1 MVTLLG
7 KCNFY
12 QPLVEQGADVNYC
25 YLEYEK
31 KEVLDK
37 KTQKMELV
45 DDTSKIRCFTIPLI
59 YNIYQNSEE
68 MIELSLK
75 AGADP
80 N

>member
-1 MVTLLG
+1 
-7 KCNFY
+7 
-12 QPLVEQGADVNYC
+12 
-25 YLEYEK
+25 
-31 KEVLDK
+31 
-37 KTQKMELV
+37 MELV